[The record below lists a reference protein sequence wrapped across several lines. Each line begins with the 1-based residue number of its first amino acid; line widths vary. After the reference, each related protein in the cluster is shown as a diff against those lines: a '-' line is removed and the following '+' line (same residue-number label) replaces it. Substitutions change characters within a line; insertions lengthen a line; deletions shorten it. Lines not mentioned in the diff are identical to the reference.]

1 MSDNAQYAFQANFKF
16 GPQYKETLVNVP
28 ANTPDEMLSKLDW
41 LTTNAAKFVAAHE
54 ALHAASGIAPLAGN
68 VTSTQ
73 VINDAPA
80 AAVQAQQQAQQ
91 GWGGAPQQGQQAP
104 PSWAQPAAQGPGP
117 TCQHGPMVHRS
128 GNKNG
133 RDWSAHFCPTPKGT
147 PGQCQPVFG
156 K

>member
-28 ANTPDEMLSKLDW
+28 ASTPDEMLGKLDW
-41 LTTNAAKFVAAHE
+41 LTANAAKFVAAHE
-54 ALHAASGIAPLAGN
+54 ALHAASGLAPLAGN
-68 VTSTQ
+68 VTNTQ

-80 AAVQAQQQAQQ
+80 AAVAQQQGDWAQPQPQGPPSWSQPAQQ
-91 GWGGAPQQGQQAP
+91 G
-104 PSWAQPAAQGPGP
+104 PA
-117 TCQHGPMVHRS
+117 CQHGPMVHRS